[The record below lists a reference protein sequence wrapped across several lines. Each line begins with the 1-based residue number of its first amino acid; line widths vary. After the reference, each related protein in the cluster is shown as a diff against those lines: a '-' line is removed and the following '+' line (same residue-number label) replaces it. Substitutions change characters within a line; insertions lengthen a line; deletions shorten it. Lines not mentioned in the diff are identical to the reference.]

1 MTIPMVDL
9 NIQYEAI
16 KEEIDSAVLSVIRSA
31 SFILGPQGKALEQD
45 IAAYHGV
52 KHAVGVASGTDALHL
67 ALRAA
72 GVSRGDEVITTPF
85 TFIATAEAIS
95 YIGAVPV
102 FVDVRPDT
110 LNIDVAKISA
120 RITKKTKAII
130 PVHLY
135 GHAAEMDRLMQIAG
149 ERGLKVIED
158 CAQSFGAEYKGKKT
172 GSFGDL
178 GCLSFFPSKNL
189 GAYGDGGMV
198 ITDNTALAEHLLSL
212 RNHGSRVRYYH
223 DEIGYNSRLDEIQAA
238 VLRVKFKRIDEY
250 NRMRR
255 KNAELYNKYLAA
267 SGVRTPVETPD
278 AVHVYHQYTVMVKN
292 RDKVKQ
298 VLDGEKKV
306 SSMIYYP
313 VPLHLQAAYRD
324 LGMKQG
330 SLPVA
335 EQAAQEVLSL
345 PMYPEL
351 TEEQIKTVAD
361 AVKKALRSAECG
373 MRNEKKSPFVHEL
386 CVDA

>member
-1 MTIPMVDL
+1 
-9 NIQYEAI
+9 
-16 KEEIDSAVLSVIRSA
+16 
-31 SFILGPQGKALEQD
+31 
-45 IAAYHGV
+45 
-52 KHAVGVASGTDALHL
+52 
-67 ALRAA
+67 
-72 GVSRGDEVITTPF
+72 
-85 TFIATAEAIS
+85 
-95 YIGAVPV
+95 
-102 FVDVRPDT
+102 
-110 LNIDVAKISA
+110 
-120 RITKKTKAII
+120 
-130 PVHLY
+130 
-135 GHAAEMDRLMQIAG
+135 
-149 ERGLKVIED
+149 
-158 CAQSFGAEYKGKKT
+158 
-172 GSFGDL
+172 
-178 GCLSFFPSKNL
+178 
-189 GAYGDGGMV
+189 MV
-198 ITDNTALAEHLLSL
+198 ITDDMALAEHLLSL

-223 DEIGYNSRLDEIQAA
+223 DEIGYNSRLDEMQAA

-255 KNAELYNKYLAA
+255 KNAALYNKYLTP

-351 TEEQIKTVAD
+351 TEEQIKTVAE
-361 AVKKALRSAECG
+361 AVKKAL
-373 MRNEKKSPFVHEL
+373 
-386 CVDA
+386 